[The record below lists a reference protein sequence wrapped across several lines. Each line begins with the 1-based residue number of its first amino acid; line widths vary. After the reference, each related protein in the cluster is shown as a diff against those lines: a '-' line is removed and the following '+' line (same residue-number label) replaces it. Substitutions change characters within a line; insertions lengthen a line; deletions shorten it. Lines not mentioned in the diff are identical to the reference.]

1 MRYKFE
7 IVLSILILLFIFK
20 TRLRE
25 IVIDQIKLKI
35 NIKSRLT
42 SRNLDSD
49 KARNK
54 FKVIEV

>member
-54 FKVIEV
+54 FKVIEM